1 MNRALL
7 RRLWA
12 VPLLLAAAG
21 LFVRVVPAGSVAV
34 LQNRVGR
41 SNPLLVPEGIRWRI
55 PIWEG
60 LYVYPREPVSI
71 LGEVPAVSRD
81 GLQVRLPFEF
91 KVRLDEEKV
100 LEAHRGRQNGEDAA
114 GYALRTASGFLAR
127 TARRAAAYQL
137 LRESLPTP
145 LETSLRH
152 DLEALGLVEGSLK
165 VGPGKVPPEVLASFS
180 PERLAGMRKGTG
192 DKIAIIGL
200 DAADWDFALPMIQRG
215 ELPNLA
221 RLRREGAYGEIRT
234 GSPPLSPLLW
244 TTIATGK
251 SPDLHGINDFLV
263 LDGKTGEMVPI
274 SSEFRKVKALWNIA
288 SDAGLSSAFVAWWA
302 TWPAEP
308 IRGIMVSDRVSYSLF
323 SFISGERPNGGET
336 FPEGYFQEIQPAL
349 RSESSVTLEEISGM
363 VRVTEAELAVAR
375 TAAARRGERGEDLES
390 LATLIRVVASTENYS
405 KIALDILRR
414 KQPDLFSVYFQGI
427 DEVSHRFAH
436 LEPPRMPGVPE
447 ERFRKYSG
455 VVAGF
460 YRILDGHVGEILR
473 HLSPDTTV
481 ILLSDHGFAT
491 GQARP
496 RDFPPFIS
504 GQPGLW
510 HSTFGLVVLWGRH
523 VKPGP
528 VPTSTLFDV
537 LPTILDLLG
546 LPAAEDLPGR
556 SLRAAFAADFQ
567 GGSSLPKISSYEA
580 YGDLL
585 RPAREGEAQS
595 SGAAASEAIVETL
608 RSLGYVG
615 PAPEKTGAGAGGT
628 RPPARSATTALY
640 HANLASILAAKGNVE
655 GAEAEY
661 RKALQS
667 NPDTLSALLGL
678 SRLEEAKGHPDQA
691 LSLLQRVVSRGLR
704 YEPEMLLR
712 MAEIFHRSGRSED
725 GLAYFDRLSASG
737 RSDGTIETARGVLYS
752 RTNQPQKAEG
762 ALRRALAQDPLSLPP
777 MEELFVL
784 YDHEGR
790 VPQLIPDLQKA
801 IRREEGSFMH
811 HNWLGLAYRRR
822 GDLGGAEKELRR
834 AMELGP
840 DQMGPAAN
848 LGSIYLQEGR
858 VGEAASVLEL
868 ALGRDPGSP
877 EVRTNLIVALGRL
890 GLVSRARDVFEEGIH
905 IVPGRPSLYNAM
917 AFAYQANGRIGEAAG
932 LLKTSLG
939 IDSSQ
944 TEALRLLRQVDP
956 AAADRH
962 LPLSR
967 TP

>member
-7 RRLWA
+7 RRLSA
-12 VPLLLAAAG
+12 VLIVLAVAG
-21 LFVRVVPAGSVAV
+21 LLVRIVPAGSVAI

-41 SNPLLVPEGIRWRI
+41 SNPLLVSEGIHWRI
-55 PIWEG
+55 PLWEG
-60 LYVYPREPVSI
+60 LYVYPRDPLPI
-71 LGEVPAVSRD
+71 RGELPAVSRD
-81 GLQVRLPFEF
+81 GIQVLLPFEF
-91 KVRLDEEKV
+91 KVRLDEEKA
-100 LEAHRGRQNGEDAA
+100 LKAHRGRQSGEDAA
-114 GYALRTASGFLAR
+114 GYTRRMASVSLAGA
-127 TARRAAAYQL
+127 ARRSAAYQL
-137 LRESLPTP
+137 LRESLPAS
-145 LETSLRH
+145 LETFLRH
-152 DLEALGLVEGSLK
+152 DFETLGLVEGSLK
-165 VGPGKVPPEVLASFS
+165 VGPGKVSAEVLASFS
-180 PERLAGMRKGTG
+180 PEKLAQMRKGTG
-192 DKIAIIGL
+192 SKVAIIGL
-200 DAADWDFALPMIQRG
+200 DAADWDFALPMIRRG

-221 RLRREGAYGEIRT
+221 KLRLEGAYGEIRT

-263 LDGKTGEMVPI
+263 LDGKTGQMVPI

-288 SDAGLSSAFVAWWA
+288 SDAGIPSAFVAWWA

-308 IRGIMVSDRVSYSLF
+308 IRGIMVSDRVSYTTF
-323 SFISGERPNGGET
+323 SFVSGKGPSGGET
-336 FPEGYFQEIQPAL
+336 FPEGYFKEIQPSL
-349 RSESSVTLEEISGM
+349 RTESSVTLEELSGM
-363 VRVTEAELAVAR
+363 ARITEAELEGAR
-375 TAAARRGERGEDLES
+375 TPAARRGERGEEMES
-390 LATLIRVVASTENYS
+390 LATLIRVVASTEDYS
-405 KIALDILRR
+405 RISLDLLSR

-436 LEPPRMPGVPE
+436 LEPPKMPGVPE

-460 YRILDGHVGEILR
+460 YRLLDRHIGEILR
-473 HLSPDTTV
+473 RLSPDTTV
-481 ILLSDHGFAT
+481 ILVSDHGFAT

-496 RDFPPFIS
+496 TDFPPFIS

-510 HSTFGLVVLWGRH
+510 HSTFGLIVLWGRH
-523 VKPGP
+523 VNPGP
-528 VPTSTLFDV
+528 IPTSTLYDV
-537 LPTILDLLG
+537 LPTVLDLLG
-546 LPAAEDLPGR
+546 LPGAEDLPGK
-556 SLRAAFAADFQ
+556 SLRAAFTTDFQ

-580 YGDLL
+580 YGDPL

-615 PAPEKTGAGAGGT
+615 AAPEKSGTGTGSG
-628 RPPARSATTALY
+628 RPPASSATTALY
-640 HANLASILAAKGNVE
+640 HANLASILAAKGKLE
-655 GAEAEY
+655 GAEEEY

-691 LSLLQRVVSRGLR
+691 LFLLQRIVSRGLR
-704 YEPEMLLR
+704 YEPQMLLR
-712 MAEIFHRSGRSED
+712 MAELFHRSGRSED
-725 GLAYFDRLSASG
+725 GLDYFDRLSTSRRG
-737 RSDGTIETARGVLYS
+737 DGMIETARGVLYS
-752 RTNQPQKAEG
+752 RTNQSRKAEE
-762 ALRRALAQDPLSLPP
+762 AFRRALARDPLSLPP

-784 YDHEGR
+784 YDQEGK
-790 VPQLIPDLQKA
+790 VPQLIPDLQEA

-858 VGEAASVLEL
+858 VDEAVSVLER

-890 GLVSRARDVFEEGIH
+890 GKVDRARDIFEEGLH

-917 AFAYQANGRIGEAAG
+917 AFVYQASGRPGEAAG

-939 IDSSQ
+939 IDPGQ
-944 TEALRLLRQVDP
+944 AEALRLLQQVDP
-956 AAADRH
+956 AAAAGI
-962 LPLSR
+962 SR
-967 TP
+967 

>member
-1 MNRALL
+1 MNRTLL
-7 RRLWA
+7 RRLSA
-12 VPLLLAAAG
+12 VLTLLAVAG
-21 LFVRVVPAGSVAV
+21 LFVRIVPQGSVAV

-60 LYVYPREPVSI
+60 LYVYSRDPLSI
-71 LGEVPAVSRD
+71 RGEVSAVSRD
-81 GLQVRLPFEF
+81 NLQVQIPFEF
-91 KVRLDEEKV
+91 KARLDEEKV
-100 LEAHRGRQNGEDAA
+100 LKAHRGRQSGENAED
-114 GYALRTASGFLAR
+114 YTRRTASGFLADA
-127 TARRAAAYQL
+127 ARRAAAYQL
-137 LRESLPTP
+137 LREKLPAP
-145 LETSLRH
+145 LETALRH
-152 DLEALGLVEGSLK
+152 RLEALGLVDGSLK
-165 VGPGKVPPEVLASFS
+165 VGPGKALPEVLASFS
-180 PERLAGMRKGTG
+180 PEKLARMRKETG
-192 DKIAIIGL
+192 GKVVIIGV

-263 LDGKTGEMVPI
+263 LDGKTGQMVPI

-323 SFISGERPNGGET
+323 SFVPGENPGGGET

-349 RSESSVTLEEISGM
+349 RSESSVTAKELSGM

-375 TAAARRGERGEDLES
+375 TASARRGERGEEMES

-460 YRILDGHVGEILR
+460 YRLQDRIIGEILR
-473 HLSPDTTV
+473 EISPGTTV
-481 ILLSDHGFAT
+481 MLLSDHGFAT

-510 HSTFGLVVLWGRH
+510 HSTFGLMVLWGRH

-528 VPTSTLFDV
+528 LPTCTLYDV

-546 LPAAEDLPGR
+546 LPAAEDLPGA

-567 GGSSLPKISSYEA
+567 GGGSLPKISSYEA

-595 SGAAASEAIVETL
+595 SGAAAGEAIVETL

-615 PAPEKTGAGAGGT
+615 PAPEKTGVGAGGT
-628 RPPARSATTALY
+628 RPPAGSATTALY
-640 HANLASILAAKGNVE
+640 HANLASILATKGNLE
-655 GAEAEY
+655 GAEEEY

-691 LSLLQRVVSRGLR
+691 LSLLQRIVSRGLR

-712 MAEIFHRSGRSED
+712 MAELFHRSGRSED
-725 GLAYFDRLSASG
+725 GQEYFDRLSASG
-737 RSDGTIETARGVLYS
+737 RSDGIIETARGVLYS
-752 RTNQPQKAEG
+752 RANQPRKAEE
-762 ALRRALAQDPLSLPP
+762 AFRRALARDPLSLPP
-777 MEELFVL
+777 MEELFIL
-784 YDHEGR
+784 CDLEGR
-790 VPQLIPDLQKA
+790 VPQLIPDLREA

-811 HNWLGLAYRRR
+811 HNWLGLAYRRQ

-840 DQMGPAAN
+840 DEMGPAAN
-848 LGSIYLQEGR
+848 LGGIYLQQGR
-858 VGEAASVLEL
+858 VGEAVSVLER
-868 ALGRDPGSP
+868 ALGRAPGSP

-890 GLVSRARDVFEEGIH
+890 GQVDRARDVFEEGIQ

-917 AFAYQANGRIGEAAG
+917 AFAYQANGRAGEAVG

-939 IDSSQ
+939 LDSSQ
-944 TEALRLLRQVDP
+944 AEALRLLRQVDP
-956 AAADRH
+956 AAAAGI
-962 LPLSR
+962 SR
-967 TP
+967 

>member
-1 MNRALL
+1 MNRTLL
-7 RRLWA
+7 RRLSA
-12 VPLLLAAAG
+12 VPILLAAVG
-21 LFVRVVPAGSVAV
+21 LFVRVAPGGSIAV

-41 SNPLLVPEGIRWRI
+41 SNPLLVPDGIRWRI
-55 PIWEG
+55 PFWEG
-60 LYVYPREPVSI
+60 LYVYPRDPVSI
-71 LGEVPAVSRD
+71 RGEVSAVSRD
-81 GLQVRLPFEF
+81 GLQVQIPFEF

-100 LEAHRGRQNGEDAA
+100 LKAHRGRQSGEDAA
-114 GYALRTASGFLAR
+114 GYTRRTASEFLAG

-137 LRESLPTP
+137 LRESLPAP
-145 LETSLRH
+145 LETALRH
-152 DLEALGLVEGSLK
+152 PLEALGLVDGSLK
-165 VGPGKVPPEVLASFS
+165 IGPGRAPPEVLASFS
-180 PERLAGMRKGTG
+180 PERLARMRKETG
-192 DKIAIIGL
+192 GKVAIIGL

-251 SPDLHGINDFLV
+251 SPDLHGINDFLI
-263 LDGKTGEMVPI
+263 LDGKTGQMAPI

-323 SFISGERPNGGET
+323 SFVSGESPSGGET

-349 RSESSVTLEEISGM
+349 RSESSVTLEELSGM

-375 TAAARRGERGEDLES
+375 TAAARRGERGEDVES

-455 VVAGF
+455 VMAGF
-460 YRILDGHVGEILR
+460 YRLQDRHVGEILR

-481 ILLSDHGFAT
+481 MLLSDHGFAT

-510 HSTFGLVVLWGRH
+510 HSTFGLVVLSGRH

-528 VPTSTLFDV
+528 IPTSTLYDV

-615 PAPEKTGAGAGGT
+615 PAPEKTGTGAGGT
-628 RPPARSATTALY
+628 RPQAGSATTALY

-655 GAEAEY
+655 EAEAEY

-667 NPDTLSALLGL
+667 SPDTLSALLGL

-712 MAEIFHRSGRSED
+712 MAELFHRSGRSED

-752 RTNQPQKAEG
+752 RTNQLQKAEG
-762 ALRRALAQDPLSLPP
+762 ALRRALVRDPLSLPA

-784 YDHEGR
+784 YDRDGR

-811 HNWLGLAYRRR
+811 HNWLGLAYRRQ
-822 GDLGGAEKELRR
+822 GDPGGAEKELRR

-858 VGEAASVLEL
+858 VGEAVSVLER
-868 ALGRDPGSP
+868 ALGRAPGSP

-890 GLVSRARDVFEEGIH
+890 GQVDRARDIFEEGIH
-905 IVPGRPSLYNAM
+905 IVPGRPSFYNAM
-917 AFAYQANGRIGEAAG
+917 AFAYQANGRPEEAAG

-944 TEALRLLRQVDP
+944 AEALRLLRQLDP
-956 AAADRH
+956 AAAAGI
-962 LPLSR
+962 SR
-967 TP
+967 